1 MPLNAEALWFELE
14 VVYLGIDNFKKQF
27 QNSIS
32 KINFKNPTEIEMSKK
47 NVFSDKIFNFEDRL
61 VRFAGECI
69 FFTRNLNKSFENE
82 YYKNQLIRSSGSSSL
97 NFGESQ
103 RTVTDKDLIF
113 KLGLVVK
120 ELKESRNSLKILNY
134 INEGNEEFR
143 IALLTEVEELIAISS
158 KMIINKK

>member
-1 MPLNAEALWFELE
+1 MIMPEP
-14 VVYLGIDNFKKQF
+14 
-27 QNSIS
+27 
-32 KINFKNPTEIEMSKK
+32 NPFIE
-47 NVFSDKIFNFEDRL
+47 KIFNLDDRL

-69 FFTRNLNKSFENE
+69 FFTRKLGESFENE

-103 RTVTDKDLIF
+103 GTITDKDLVF
-113 KLGLVVK
+113 KLTLVVK

-134 INEGNEEFR
+134 IKEGNQECSGF
-143 IALLTEVEELIAISS
+143 LLIEVEELIAIAS

>member
-1 MPLNAEALWFELE
+1 MDENH
-14 VVYLGIDNFKKQF
+14 
-27 QNSIS
+27 
-32 KINFKNPTEIEMSKK
+32 
-47 NVFSDKIFNFEDRL
+47 VFSDKIFNFEERL

-69 FFTRNLNKSFENE
+69 FFTRNLSKSYENE

-97 NFGESQ
+97 NFGEAQ
-103 RTVTDKDLIF
+103 GTITDKDFIF

-134 INEGNEEFR
+134 IKEGNEVVR
-143 IALLTEVEELIAISS
+143 NLLLIEVEELIAIAS